1 MDRSC
6 MKSVALLLASSSSL
20 AIPASVWAQEA
31 AVQGVASVQ
40 EEDAI
45 IVTASRRSES
55 LQDVPMSVDVATGAT
70 LQKFNLLDV
79 KDVQRLSPGLQLSN
93 SSGRN
98 NTATLRGV
106 TFDPDQGTSPSVD
119 LYINE
124 VPD

>member
-1 MDRSC
+1 
-6 MKSVALLLASSSSL
+6 
-20 AIPASVWAQEA
+20 
-31 AVQGVASVQ
+31 
-40 EEDAI
+40 
-45 IVTASRRSES
+45 
-55 LQDVPMSVDVATGAT
+55 MSVDVATGAT